1 MFLPVGGGG
10 GRAGIDFALFI
21 VDRLNDSWI
30 NFGNGFLNVQYFLL
44 ITSNDWI
51 QLTVYEE
58 FLENHCLSDSKYES
72 IDQGHA
78 VVQASLDKDFQSY
91 P

>member
-44 ITSNDWI
+44 ITSND
-51 QLTVYEE
+51 
-58 FLENHCLSDSKYES
+58 
-72 IDQGHA
+72 
-78 VVQASLDKDFQSY
+78 
-91 P
+91 